1 LLTPFHA
8 AGKPLPALLTA
19 DGHQVEGAVELDS
32 SGMSFQQVVDA
43 IVEIITQQ
51 TKDIAQQDKQ

>member
-1 LLTPFHA
+1 M
-8 AGKPLPALLTA
+8 GKPLPALFTI

-51 TKDIAQQDKQ
+51 TKDRAQQDEQ